1 MKFNPCTGKCTEKGS
16 HCEGCG
22 CSHEE
27 IAEMREPVAMLVE
40 LAHKMQYENIDD
52 FANAVADSIKNEM
65 ELGH

>member
-1 MKFNPCTGKCTEKGS
+1 MKFNPCTGKCTEEGS
-16 HCEGCG
+16 HYEGCG

-52 FANAVADSIKNEM
+52 FAQAVADSSKYEM
-65 ELGH
+65 ELGY